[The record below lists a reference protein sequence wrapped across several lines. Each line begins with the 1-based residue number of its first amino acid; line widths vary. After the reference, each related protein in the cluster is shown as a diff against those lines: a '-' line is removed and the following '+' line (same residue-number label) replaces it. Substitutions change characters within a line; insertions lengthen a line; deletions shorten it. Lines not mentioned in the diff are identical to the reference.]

1 MIDTLRVNG
10 RCTSFRLAT
19 VLRQHTSIRVIA
31 LDATA
36 KYSGVG
42 AIVATILIVAKDAI
56 GICRPGGTILGS
68 RICIATTCHC
78 LIIRSDCVTLLTLY
92 PVEGAWQKLC
102 GCGSIAVGSTALKTL
117 SSISRENAH
126 IAVILIIAGFA
137 LGIIGIGTR
146 RIGTAASHSSVL
158 IHLIQTHLCRRRTQL
173 IKARPVC
180 RSCGALCLRAVAVAA
195 QQELVA
201 QLARAFDASWRH
213 TSCSVSVLKTA
224 TFHVAIFV

>member
-42 AIVATILIVAKDAI
+42 AIVATILIVAKNAI
-56 GICRPGGTILGS
+56 GICRAGGTILGS
-68 RICIATTCHC
+68 CICIATTCHC

-117 SSISRENAH
+117 SSIGRENAH
-126 IAVILIIAGFA
+126 IAVILIAGFA